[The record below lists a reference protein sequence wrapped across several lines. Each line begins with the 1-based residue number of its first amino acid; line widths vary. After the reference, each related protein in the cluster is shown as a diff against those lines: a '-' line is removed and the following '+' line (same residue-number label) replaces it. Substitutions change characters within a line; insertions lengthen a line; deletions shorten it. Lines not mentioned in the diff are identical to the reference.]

1 MFFEIC
7 HCYYDRY
14 CIESIDCLGNTVIL
28 TILIGRGFFN
38 FVSEKGE
45 TRIYLNGMVI
55 ELIGRKWLNI
65 VKNKGIA
72 DSVWLL
78 R

>member
-1 MFFEIC
+1 M
-7 HCYYDRY
+7 
-14 CIESIDCLGNTVIL
+14 GNTVIL
-28 TILIGRGFFN
+28 TILIGRGFFG

-45 TRIYLNGMVI
+45 SRIYLNGMVI
-55 ELIGRKWLNI
+55 ELIGRKWLII
-65 VKNKGIA
+65 VKNKRIA